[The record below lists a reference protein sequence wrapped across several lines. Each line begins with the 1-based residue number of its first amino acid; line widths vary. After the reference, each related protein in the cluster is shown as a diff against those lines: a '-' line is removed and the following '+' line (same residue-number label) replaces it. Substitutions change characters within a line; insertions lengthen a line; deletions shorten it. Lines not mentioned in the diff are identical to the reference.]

1 MGGGLRQQVGGGD
14 VCESLLGQARS
25 VIPPPSVAAR
35 QLPHPFGTGEP
46 FVPKVSQFREISTQN
61 TVWRHKL
68 PNLPFALKISPH
80 FVISPEIVLDNGERV
95 WYHTFVR

>member
-1 MGGGLRQQVGGGD
+1 M
-14 VCESLLGQARS
+14 CESLLLVTPLSQPPQSLRDS
-25 VIPPPSVAAR
+25 SPIPC
-35 QLPHPFGTGEP
+35 GTGEP
-46 FVPKVSQFREISTQN
+46 FVPKVSQSYEITAKNAIQ
-61 TVWRHKL
+61 RHKL

>member
-1 MGGGLRQQVGGGD
+1 MCVKVCYLVG
-14 VCESLLGQARS
+14 
-25 VIPPPSVAAR
+25 PPQSAPSVAAR
-35 QLPHPFGTGEP
+35 QLSIPYGVGEP
-46 FVPKVSQFREISTQN
+46 FVPKVSRSREITAKNAVQ
-61 TVWRHKL
+61 RHKL

>member
-1 MGGGLRQQVGGGD
+1 M
-14 VCESLLGQARS
+14 CESLLLGQPPLSQPPQSLRDS
-25 VIPPPSVAAR
+25 SPIPY
-35 QLPHPFGTGEP
+35 GTGEP

>member
-1 MGGGLRQQVGGGD
+1 MV
-14 VCESLLGQARS
+14 RS
-25 VIPPPSVAAR
+25 EVWLCRSR
-35 QLPHPFGTGEP
+35 LFWRGTRIVRNREQGRVPKHSPCFDEK
-46 FVPKVSQFREISTQN
+46 VPKVSWTSEIYTKNAIQ
-61 TVWRHKL
+61 RHKL